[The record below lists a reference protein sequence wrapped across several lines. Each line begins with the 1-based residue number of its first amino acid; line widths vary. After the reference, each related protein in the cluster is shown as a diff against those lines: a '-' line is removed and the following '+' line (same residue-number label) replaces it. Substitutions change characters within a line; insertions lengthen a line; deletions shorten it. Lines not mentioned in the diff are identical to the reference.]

1 MSEQLIQLILFILI
15 YIYNVCQLNYFNKLL
30 TTRFSS
36 RMMIIFLSLFL
47 TLVSMFLITYKIFI
61 PLTYFILSIV
71 LYFSLRLCFTDLKSV
86 IFIIC
91 INIVFQLV
99 LTRDIVI
106 GVSSLITNQSMYTL
120 VQDKGNYMLSF
131 CVSRII
137 VLFILF
143 NWLFVNWCG

>member
-36 RMMIIFLSLFL
+36 RMMITFLSLFL

-71 LYFSLRLCFTDLKSV
+71 LYFSLRLLLSALTSSFNSFWHV
-86 IFIIC
+86 I
-91 INIVFQLV
+91 
-99 LTRDIVI
+99 
-106 GVSSLITNQSMYTL
+106 SSLVSHHSSQTKVCIL
-120 VQDKGNYMLSF
+120 L
-131 CVSRII
+131 SRIKETI
-137 VLFILF
+137 CFHSVSPALLYFLSCLILI
-143 NWLFVNWCG
+143 N

>member
-71 LYFSLRLCFTDLKSV
+71 LLISSQLFLLSALTSSFNSFWHV
-86 IFIIC
+86 I
-91 INIVFQLV
+91 
-99 LTRDIVI
+99 
-106 GVSSLITNQSMYTL
+106 SSLVSHHSSQTKVCIL
-120 VQDKGNYMLSF
+120 L
-131 CVSRII
+131 SRIKETI
-137 VLFILF
+137 CFHSVSPALLYFLSCLILINYF
-143 NWLFVNWCG
+143 H